1 MRDEMAKIFHGS
13 VKIEKEEEDKA
24 VFQARNQI

>member
-1 MRDEMAKIFHGS
+1 MRDEMAKIFRGG
-13 VKIEKEEEDKA
+13 VKIEKEEDKA